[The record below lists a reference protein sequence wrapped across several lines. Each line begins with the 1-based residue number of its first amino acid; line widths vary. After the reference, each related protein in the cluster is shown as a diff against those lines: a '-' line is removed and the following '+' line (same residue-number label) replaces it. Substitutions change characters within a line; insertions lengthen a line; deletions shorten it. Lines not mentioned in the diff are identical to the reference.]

1 LVVVSSPTQ
10 QIRKRR
16 GSRERERERERERG
30 GGGRVEEEMAAAKET
45 AGPSSG
51 SGRAV
56 LVTGGAGYIGSHA
69 VLQLLTAG
77 FRVVVVDSLAN
88 SSEIALRRVRA
99 LAGDHARNLAFHKV
113 INTVTGIL
121 PVSSQCGRALLF
133 ISRVVSRVGAEVDQ
147 RDAYVP

>member
-1 LVVVSSPTQ
+1 MTHAHDPQT
-10 QIRKRR
+10 
-16 GSRERERERERERG
+16 
-30 GGGRVEEEMAAAKET
+30 T
-45 AGPSSG
+45 P
-51 SGRAV
+51 V

-113 INTVTGIL
+113 IDTTTVYPRNVAAL
-121 PVSSQCGRALLF
+121 CFSSPVSVGLARWCFRSMFGAGPPGRK
-133 ISRVVSRVGAEVDQ
+133 
-147 RDAYVP
+147 